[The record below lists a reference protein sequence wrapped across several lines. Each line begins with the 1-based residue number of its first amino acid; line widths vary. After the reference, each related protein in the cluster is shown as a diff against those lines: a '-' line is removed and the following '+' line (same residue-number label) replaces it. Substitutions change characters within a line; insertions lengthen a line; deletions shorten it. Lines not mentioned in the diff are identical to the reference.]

1 MKLQSALST
10 IAILAFSSAALAA
23 PGYLLVNEHSLS
35 ERDGAQAAELFLYDS
50 SGEIVHSAQGGGQY
64 PAGHYIELEEG
75 WYFVEVGS
83 YRAPANAVKLYVAAE
98 HVTVVPTGWVSVRTE
113 PMDSMPNVGCVPW
126 IAQLDVFV
134 SGEDGAQVLTASN
147 QGTDVGTWGAIQ
159 LMAGEQLVYF
169 NEVPAQFT
177 VVENEVNEL
186 PTGYQGPVF
195 GTRPQLA
202 LSPEDDGGLRL
213 PLCED
218 GDLQVPVGTYW
229 AAGGVAIDVYPYERR
244 DWAEVQVSSDGEA
257 ESDELHADR
266 LLYGRF
272 EGEGS
277 TPTAL
282 TEEER
287 ALIVGDGNG
296 SGVRLN
302 GFGR

>member
-1 MKLQSALST
+1 
-10 IAILAFSSAALAA
+10 
-23 PGYLLVNEHSLS
+23 
-35 ERDGAQAAELFLYDS
+35 
-50 SGEIVHSAQGGGQY
+50 
-64 PAGHYIELEEG
+64 
-75 WYFVEVGS
+75 
-83 YRAPANAVKLYVAAE
+83 VKLYVAAE

>member
-1 MKLQSALST
+1 MKLQIALTT
-10 IAILAFSSAALAA
+10 IAILALSSPASAE
-23 PGYLLVNEHSLS
+23 PGYLYAHDHSVS
-35 ERDGAQAAELFLYDS
+35 DRDGAQAAELFLYDA
-50 SGEIVHSAQGGGQY
+50 SGGIVHSGQGGGQY
-64 PAGHYIELEEG
+64 PVGQYIELEEG
-75 WYFVEVGS
+75 WYFVEVGR

-98 HVTVVPTGWVSVRTE
+98 QVTVVPTGWVSVQTE
-113 PMDSMPNVGCVPW
+113 HMDDMPNVGCVPW

-134 SGEDGAQVLTASN
+134 TGGDGNQVLTASN
-147 QGTDVGTWGAIQ
+147 QGTGVTTWGAVQ
-159 LMAGEQLVYF
+159 LLAGEQIIYF
-169 NEVPAQFT
+169 NEVPATFT
-177 VVENEVNEL
+177 VTADEINEL

-244 DWAEVQVSSDGEA
+244 DWAEVQVVSESRVD
-257 ESDELHADR
+257 SDELRTSR
-266 LLYGRF
+266 LDYEQF
-272 EGEGS
+272 SGEGS
-277 TPTAL
+277 TAQPL
-282 TEEER
+282 SEEEM
-287 ALIVGDGNG
+287 ALIAGDGNG